1 MHFISAPFGAGRL
14 YTMTQN
20 VIHYRQ
26 ALHQIPE
33 LDRDLPK
40 TMAYLRTVLTPL
52 GCTLSSPIPGS
63 LCAFFDFGKPD
74 AIAFRSDAD
83 ALPIQEKTALPF
95 SSLHPGKM
103 HACGHDAHMAMVLD
117 LAVWLNEQNDLP
129 HNVLLLFQPA
139 EETTG
144 GAKDL
149 CQSGVLEAHG
159 VQCVFGLHLWPALPA
174 GVIASRK
181 RELMSRSCEVSVTI
195 TGRSSHIA
203 KAQEG
208 LDALAAGVEFYR
220 RAVALEA
227 SLPPNLYRLLK
238 FGRME
243 SGTVRNAVSGKTLLL
258 GSLRAFQDEVFFGL
272 QKGLRT
278 IAKEVE
284 AETGCLVSVNTN
296 DGYPAVW
303 NPDALYEQVRAQG
316 IAFEELAEPVMI
328 SEDFS
333 WYQRHLP
340 ALFFFLGCGPSPA
353 LHADDFSFDESILAT
368 GSAFWKEIAVK
379 F

>member
-1 MHFISAPFGAGRL
+1 M
-14 YTMTQN
+14 Q
-20 VIHYRQ
+20 VIQYRR

-33 LDRDLPK
+33 LDRELPE
-40 TMAYLRTVLTPL
+40 TLAYLKSVLAPL
-52 GCTLSSPIPGS
+52 SCTLSAPIPGA
-63 LCAFFDFGKPD
+63 LAAFFDFGRAD
-74 AIAFRSDAD
+74 AIAFRCDLD
-83 ALPIQEKTALPF
+83 ALPIQEKSGLPF
-95 SSLHPGKM
+95 ASTHPGKM
-103 HACGHDAHMAMVLD
+103 HACGHDGHMAMVLD
-117 LAVWLNEQNDLP
+117 LAVWLDGQKEMP

-149 CQSGVLEAHG
+149 CQSGIFEQHKVGCL
-159 VQCVFGLHLWPALPA
+159 FGFHLWPELPA
-174 GVIASRK
+174 GVIASR
-181 RELMSRSCEVSVTI
+181 RGALMSRSCEVSVTI

-203 KAQEG
+203 KAAEG
-208 LDALAAGVEFYR
+208 LDALAAGVAFYQ
-220 RAVALEA
+220 RAVALEQ
-227 SLPPNLYRLLK
+227 SLPDDVFRLMK

-243 SGTVRNAVSGKTLLL
+243 SGTVRNAVSGKTQLL

-272 QKGLRT
+272 QEGLRK
-278 IAKEVE
+278 IGKEVE
-284 AETGCLVSVNTN
+284 AETGCTVEIFTS

-303 NPDALYEQVRAQG
+303 NPEDLYDQTLAKGLPFR
-316 IAFEELAEPVMI
+316 ELAEPVMI

-353 LHADDFSFDESILAT
+353 LHADNFTFDESILAV
-368 GSAFWKEIAVK
+368 GSDFWKQVAAA